1 MNNAKSKKSEI
12 IEQALQE
19 AVGGGLA
26 SNVEIPICI
35 ISCHIFSINVCH
47 VDLCDVNLPF

>member
-26 SNVEIPICI
+26 KVEVPICSV
-35 ISCHIFSINVCH
+35 SCHIFSINVCH